1 VSQVFSN
8 SRSFTSGG
16 SVASGPAIAGGVV
29 FWGSGDEHL
38 NSPTVQESVGNNMFC
53 AFSLSPDAAK
63 R

>member
-1 VSQVFSN
+1 
-8 SRSFTSGG
+8 
-16 SVASGPAIAGGVV
+16 VV